1 MWLCIFLAAQNGAFT
16 STAPKK
22 LIVPEQHSEAIVE
35 ETLTRLDDAK
45 KNGEVEPENNKI
57 KRLEDS
63 LKLLEAEKNTF
74 MTALLKI
81 KKDIKYKDDD
91 LAKLPAN
98 VQRIHQSK
106 REAEKKLEKMQA
118 LYQQKTKELN
128 KKTDEYKDSD
138 RSNQESIDKFK

>member
-63 LKLLEAEKNTF
+63 LKLLEAEKNKFKKT
-74 MTALLKI
+74 LVNI
-81 KKDIKYKDDD
+81 KNDIDYKGED
-91 LAKLPAN
+91 LTELTAN
-98 VQRIHQSK
+98 VRKIRESK
-106 REAEKKLEKMQA
+106 DEMEVNVRETIRKSKEVTKKKLQEMQA
-118 LYQQKTKELN
+118 LMTQKEKE
-128 KKTDEYKDSD
+128 
-138 RSNQESIDKFK
+138 